1 MRLLVLTTSFPSSVY
16 PASGV
21 YIKRMLRELP
31 KKVHVTV
38 LTPACDRSM
47 DGPAAWQ
54 GLRVWPIRYAPQFWQ
69 ILSHRP
75 GGIPAVLRD
84 QPWAWALVP
93 FFFISLLVAT
103 IRHARRADLI
113 HAHWSFA
120 GLIGGI
126 AGRWIGVPVVTSL
139 HGSDV
144 RLAAKNRMFR
154 RLIQWAS
161 CLNERIVCV
170 GNDLADRVRPWMAAG
185 CRDILVIPNGVEMTF
200 GKAGK
205 TTGAPFVVTVIGN
218 LIALKQVD
226 VVIRAF
232 ASLPKTVGRPQLLI
246 VGAGPEM
253 ARLQSLANERG
264 INDRVRFT
272 GQVPPEQVADYL
284 AKSDLLILAST
295 GEGRPSVVSEAM
307 AAGVPVVAS
316 DIEGVREMIADG
328 VRGLLFP
335 VGDVARLAACMQ
347 RIMDDPTLGR
357 RLAVNAAQWLRAE
370 QLTWEHCAGR
380 YTETYE
386 QVLAEFC
393 QRTGRS
399 PFVA

>member
-1 MRLLVLTTSFPSSVY
+1 MRLLVLTTSYPSSAY
-16 PASGV
+16 PASGI

-31 KKVHVTV
+31 KRVQVTV

-47 DGPAAWQ
+47 DWAIPPQ
-54 GLRVWPIRYAPQFWQ
+54 GVRVRPIRYAPQSWQ

-75 GGIPAVLRD
+75 GGIPAALLE

-93 FFFISLLVAT
+93 FFFISFLMAA

-126 AGRWIGVPVVTSL
+126 AGRWVGVPVITSL

-144 RLAAKNRMFR
+144 RLAANNRIFR
-154 RLIQWAS
+154 RLIQEAS
-161 CLNERIVCV
+161 RLNDRIVCV
-170 GNDLADRVRPWMAAG
+170 GNDLADRVRPWVAG
-185 CRDILVIPNGVEMTF
+185 GRRNIQVIPNGVEMTF

-218 LIALKQVD
+218 LIALKNVD

-232 ASLPKTVGRPQLLI
+232 ASIPETVDRPQLLI
-246 VGAGPEM
+246 IGAGPEM
-253 ARLQSLANERG
+253 GRLQSLANELG
-264 INDRVRFT
+264 IGDRVRFT
-272 GQVPPEQVADYL
+272 GQVPPEQVTEQL
-284 AKSDLLILAST
+284 ASSDLLVLASA
-295 GEGRPSVVSEAM
+295 GEARSSVVMEAM

-316 DIEGVREMIADG
+316 DIEGVRELIADG
-328 VRGLLFP
+328 ERGLLFP

-347 RIMDDPTLGR
+347 RIMDDPALGR
-357 RLAVNAAQWLRAE
+357 RLAANSAKWLRTE
-370 QLTWEHCAGR
+370 QLTWENCAGR
-380 YTETYE
+380 YVEIYE
-386 QVLAEFC
+386 QVLAEFH
-393 QRTGRS
+393 QRIHHWTGR
-399 PFVA
+399 